1 MRTLISNEIII
12 QNPTESIRKWADNF
26 LVLDN
31 PEYKQLKVMG
41 KDDYIRWK
49 RIPEKLKMYSQV
61 YNEMRL
67 PFGCLHSLW
76 KTIRLSNYT
85 TAFNN
90 AGDISIKDDIPN
102 VEFFDYQEKA
112 ISAMVKAKGGVLC
125 CPCGGGKTYMGI
137 EIIKRIGK
145 KALWLCHTGD
155 LLRQAE
161 KDCKFIY
168 PNAKIG
174 LTTEGEL
181 NIGEDITISTVQT
194 MVNIDPQL
202 YKDKFDVVICDE
214 CAHVA
219 SSPTQMRMFGKV
231 LSNIPAR
238 VKIGLT
244 ATPARSDGLIRSMY
258 AYIGTNLDGNFLP
271 TYKVDRKEVN
281 TMVAEHIPVELN
293 NGYEFRLYEFCDT
306 SGMIVYNK
314 LIAALSDDLGRTRQI
329 VDNVAKCALQ
339 GRKQV
344 VLTLRVE
351 HCKQI
356 VQMLNSKGVKAV
368 LCTGSVKAKDRK
380 AILNQEVQW
389 DVLVATYSLLKEGV
403 SIKELDTLHL
413 ATPVKDK
420 SMVVQSVG
428 RIERFLPDKK
438 QPIVYDYV
446 DMDIPYCT
454 KAYNARKRA
463 LKTRF

>member
-1 MRTLISNEIII
+1 MKTLISNNIII
-12 QNPTESIRKWADNF
+12 QNPTSDIIKWANNY

-41 KDDYIRWK
+41 KEDYIRWK
-49 RIPEKLKMYSQV
+49 RIPEKLKLYSTV
-61 YNEMRL
+61 FDEMIL
-67 PFGCLHSLW
+67 PFGCLRSLW
-76 KTIRLSNYT
+76 QSIRKSNYM

-90 AGDISIKDDIPN
+90 AGDISIKNDCANI
-102 VEFFDYQEKA
+102 EFYDYQEKA
-112 ISAMVKAKGGVLC
+112 IAAMVKAKGGVLV
-125 CPCGGGKTYMGI
+125 CPCGGGKTIMGI

-161 KDCKFIY
+161 KDFKSLY
-168 PNAKIG
+168 PNIKIG

-181 NIGEDITISTVQT
+181 NIGEDVTISTVQT
-194 MVNIDPQL
+194 MVNIDPNL

-219 SSPTQMRMFGKV
+219 SSPTQMKMFGKV

-244 ATPARSDGLIRSMY
+244 ATPARSDGMIRSMY
-258 AYIGTNLDGNFLP
+258 AYIGTNLDGVFLP
-271 TYKVDRKEVN
+271 TYKVDRSEVK
-281 TMVAEHIPVELN
+281 TMIAEHIPIELN
-293 NGYEFRLYEFCDT
+293 NGYENRLYEFCDT
-306 SGMIVYNK
+306 SGMIVYNA
-314 LIAALSDDLGRTRQI
+314 LINALTDDLGRTKQI
-329 VDNVAKCALQ
+329 IDNVAKCALE

-356 VQMLNSKGVKAV
+356 VEMLQNAGIKAV
-368 LCTGSVKAKDRK
+368 LCTGSVSAKNRK
-380 AILNQEVQW
+380 AILNQEVEW

-428 RIERFLPDKK
+428 RIERFLLDKK

-446 DMDIPYCT
+446 DMDIPYCE
-454 KAYNARKRA
+454 KAYYARKRA